1 MSDQQDQQLFQI
13 QNILETLLE
22 ATDHFSKLVQQRD
35 FPQSVYTFTSI
46 TEGAGAVAHSLI
58 ELNKDFTDHTDKL
71 ASILVKI
78 KTEGAGQVAHSTI
91 EINKDFNDHTDK
103 LASILVKIKNQLED
117 NNLPGIPSSLTDSL
131 SQEFKH
137 ILKKFQE
144 AYGNQK

>member
-22 ATDHFSKLVQQRD
+22 ATDHFSKSVQQRE
-35 FPQSVYTFTSI
+35 FPQIVYTFTSI
-46 TEGAGAVAHSLI
+46 TEGDRAVAHSLN
-58 ELNKDFTDHTDKL
+58 ELNEYLTDHTDIL

-78 KTEGAGQVAHSTI
+78 
-91 EINKDFNDHTDK
+91 N
-103 LASILVKIKNQLED
+103 NQLEEY
-117 NNLPGIPSSLTDSL
+117 NLSEIPSSLTDSI

-144 AYGNQK
+144 AYDNQT

>member
-58 ELNKDFTDHTDKL
+58 ELNKDFTDHTDK
-71 ASILVKI
+71 V
-78 KTEGAGQVAHSTI
+78 
-91 EINKDFNDHTDK
+91 
-103 LASILVKIKNQLED
+103 ASILVKIKNQLEG

-131 SQEFKH
+131 SQEIKH